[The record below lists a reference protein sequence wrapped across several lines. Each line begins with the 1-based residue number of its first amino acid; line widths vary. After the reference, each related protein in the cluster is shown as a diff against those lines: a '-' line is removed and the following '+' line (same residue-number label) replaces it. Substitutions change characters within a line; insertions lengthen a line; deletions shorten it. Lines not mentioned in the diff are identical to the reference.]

1 MVMIIKNK
9 QYKDYREYID
19 FILQEA
25 KGRLYSGIDFN
36 EEIEFSKSLF
46 RKKKYPKPIFTD
58 NKNIIV
64 VGSMG
69 SGKST
74 ALRNIFL
81 IEYLQNYN
89 ETLFLI
95 IDSLKGATD
104 YRMFFNKKNVLDIIN
119 DMTKAQYF
127 LENKLIKIL
136 NSGKKVVLVMDDYH
150 YNPFDDKEK
159 WLKIL
164 DQIVDHPNIKI
175 LFSSQRVD
183 RDNFPKKYYSSFLK
197 QVLNNNSNYQQ
208 LLLNSDIKI
217 SRDERGVYVSDDR
230 PNKSQNHFY
239 ISDNQIIEI
248 LNDIPLEIR
257 DLYNLNEKSQATL
270 NKESFLDLIEK
281 NK

>member
-25 KGRLYSGIDFN
+25 KGRLYSGVDFN
-36 EEIEFSKSLF
+36 EEIEISKSLF

-89 ETLFLI
+89 DTLFLI

-104 YRMFFNKKNVLDIIN
+104 YRMFFNKKNVLDITN
-119 DMTKAQYF
+119 DMTKAQHF

-136 NSGKKVVLVMDDYH
+136 NSGKKVVLVMEDYH

-183 RDNFPKKYYSSFLK
+183 RDNFPKKYHSSFLK

-208 LLLNSDIKI
+208 FLLNSDIKI

-239 ISDNQIIEI
+239 ILDDQIIEI
-248 LNDIPLEIR
+248 LNYIPIEIR